1 MSDIYRYERRKPSV
15 IKPLF
20 YFFLQII
27 IIAETAFIL
36 KVYLDMKR
44 FGAVEIAIIVSLVI
58 FLFIRTLKVI
68 DRQKKRAFD
77 IMKQKV

>member
-27 IIAETAFIL
+27 IIAEAAFVL
-36 KVYLDMKR
+36 KVYLDMEK